1 MMDVAYL
8 KYLGNGPFAPHSD
21 DNKGTPCSAF
31 WWQNLLYIN
40 NFVKS
45 PWKTVSYRLD
55 CNREC

>member
-1 MMDVAYL
+1 MDVAYL
-8 KYLGNGPFAPHSD
+8 KYLKNGPLAPYS
-21 DNKGTPCSAF
+21 NSNEGSPCSTF
-31 WWQNLLYIN
+31 WLQNLLDFN